1 MADKPEVTFVNVEAE
16 QMKNLALKALL
27 DSNRIWFG
35 CDVGYEANSK
45 KGLLVK
51 GLYNYEE
58 LFGVKLDMT
67 KSQRLDYRGESS
79 NHAMVLV
86 GVDMVEGKPRKWLVE
101 NSWGKDLGDE
111 GFFTMSDDW
120 FNEYVLNV
128 IIPKKYLPDD
138 ILAITKQTPAPLPV
152 WDPVWKSLG
161 L

>member
-1 MADKPEVTFVNVEAE
+1 
-16 QMKNLALKALL
+16 
-27 DSNRIWFG
+27 
-35 CDVGYEANSK
+35 
-45 KGLLVK
+45 
-51 GLYNYEE
+51 
-58 LFGVKLDMT
+58 
-67 KSQRLDYRGESS
+67 
-79 NHAMVLV
+79 VLV